1 MEKKFQ
7 HLPMMLVYFILDYLA
22 NAYLSICFATIFAM
36 ACIDPM
42 GKIRKGDLEPE
53 IQQKLQ
59 GIPDDQV
66 IEFFKGQ

>member
-1 MEKKFQ
+1 M
-7 HLPMMLVYFILDYLA
+7 LMMPVRTTFDVKTLA
-22 NAYLSICFATIFAM
+22 NAYISICFATIFAM

-42 GKIRKGDLEPE
+42 GKIKKGDLELD
-53 IQQKLQ
+53 IQEKLK